1 MPLLDAEGFHL
12 LPYRVLNVEKNLN
25 FIHLSPVA
33 GQAQDILIRRVV
45 ILKEPVNENIYDK
58 EIAEIKG
65 DLRNI
70 ENRVNNLEKIT
81 TRQDQQIISI
91 NEKLNKIDENTTWI
105 KRTITAAI
113 ITAIS
118 TGIIGG
124 SIAIFYNV
132 LRGGQ

>member
-1 MPLLDAEGFHL
+1 M
-12 LPYRVLNVEKNLN
+12 
-25 FIHLSPVA
+25 
-33 GQAQDILIRRVV
+33 
-45 ILKEPVNENIYDK
+45 KETVNENMYDK

-65 DLRNI
+65 DLRDI

-124 SIAIFYNV
+124 AIAIFYNV

>member
-1 MPLLDAEGFHL
+1 M
-12 LPYRVLNVEKNLN
+12 
-25 FIHLSPVA
+25 
-33 GQAQDILIRRVV
+33 
-45 ILKEPVNENIYDK
+45 KETVYENMYDK

-65 DLRNI
+65 DLRDI

-124 SIAIFYNV
+124 AIAIFYNV
-132 LRGGQ
+132 LKGGQ

>member
-1 MPLLDAEGFHL
+1 
-12 LPYRVLNVEKNLN
+12 
-25 FIHLSPVA
+25 
-33 GQAQDILIRRVV
+33 
-45 ILKEPVNENIYDK
+45 LKETVNENMYDK

-65 DLRNI
+65 DLRDI

-124 SIAIFYNV
+124 AIAIFYNV

>member
-1 MPLLDAEGFHL
+1 M
-12 LPYRVLNVEKNLN
+12 
-25 FIHLSPVA
+25 
-33 GQAQDILIRRVV
+33 
-45 ILKEPVNENIYDK
+45 NESIYDK

-65 DLRNI
+65 SLNNI

-105 KRTITAAI
+105 KRTITQAI
-113 ITAIS
+113 IVAVC

-124 SIAIFYNV
+124 FIGVFFTAFK
-132 LRGGQ
+132 GGS

>member
-1 MPLLDAEGFHL
+1 M
-12 LPYRVLNVEKNLN
+12 
-25 FIHLSPVA
+25 
-33 GQAQDILIRRVV
+33 
-45 ILKEPVNENIYDK
+45 YDK

-124 SIAIFYNV
+124 AIAIFYNV